1 MMELVLQGDLG
12 DRFGRNWKIAAD
24 SYGEALACID
34 ANYPEFRKA
43 LIDLHEAGGDLSI
56 QIGEKLVESNEEL
69 FTHLGRDTIVITPIP
84 SGSKSGSAKA
94 IIGTI
99 LLIAAVIMLPG
110 AVAAAGAWS
119 AVAAAGGGIAGGAA
133 SAAAASALLS
143 LAGIAAMGGIGAML
157 LVAGLQQMW
166 APDPSVDQEKIYS
179 FDGPENT
186 VVGDTPIPILC
197 GEMIIGG
204 VTISSGIRG
213 GSVPTSAGAITT
225 YPDPPAP
232 ILPPVAGQPVVIDRG
247 NAGGLDSSDTE
258 RRAGGGTFVMEAPN

>member
-69 FTHLGRDTIVITPIP
+69 FAHLGRDTIVITPIP
-84 SGSKSGSAKA
+84 SGSKSGTAKV
-94 IIGTI
+94 IIGSI
-99 LLIAAVIMLPG
+99 LLIAAAVYAPMLISAMGVTNMGVAGTIMMLG
-110 AVAAAGAWS
+110 QLAAVTMA
-119 AVAAAGGGIAGGAA
+119 
-133 SAAAASALLS
+133 
-143 LAGIAAMGGIGAML
+143 GGIGAML

-166 APDPSVDQEKIYS
+166 APDPSVDQQKVYF

-213 GSVPTSAGAITT
+213 GSVPTSAGTITT
-225 YPDPPAP
+225 YPTPLAP
-232 ILPPVAGQPVVIDRG
+232 ILPPVGGQPVVIDSG
-247 NAGGLDSSDTE
+247 NGGGLDSSDSE
-258 RRAGGGTFVMEAPN
+258 RDGGGGTFRNTA

>member
-1 MMELVLQGDLG
+1 MELVLQGDLG

-56 QIGEKLVESNEEL
+56 QIGEKFVESNEEL
-69 FTHLGRDTIVITPIP
+69 FMHLGRDTIIITPIP

-94 IIGTI
+94 IVGSI
-99 LLIAAVIMLPG
+99 LLIAAIIMLPG
-110 AVAAAGAWS
+110 AIGAYASYSAA
-119 AVAAAGGGIAGGAA
+119 AAAGGISGALA
-133 SAAAASALLS
+133 SGFAASALVG

-166 APDPSVDQEKIYS
+166 APDPSVDQEKVYS

-204 VTISSGIRG
+204 VVISSGIRG
-213 GSVPTSAGAITT
+213 GSVPTSAGTITA
-225 YPDPPAP
+225 YPTSPAP
-232 ILPPVAGQPVVIDRG
+232 IVPPGAGQPSILDGG
-247 NAGGLDSSDTE
+247 NGGGLDTVDSE
-258 RRAGGGTFVMEAPN
+258 RDNGGGTFRAQ

>member
-56 QIGEKLVESNEEL
+56 EIGEKLVESNEEL
-69 FTHLGRDTIVITPIP
+69 FMHLGRDTIVITPIP

-94 IIGTI
+94 IVGSI
-99 LLIAAVIMLPG
+99 LLIAAIIALPFAIG
-110 AVAAAGAWS
+110 AYASAS
-119 AVAAAGGGIAGGAA
+119 AVAAGGGILG
-133 SAAAASALLS
+133 AAASGFASVALTAM
-143 LAGIAAMGGIGAML
+143 AGIAAVGGIGAML

-166 APDPSVDQEKIYS
+166 APDPSVDQDKVYF

-232 ILPPVAGQPVVIDRG
+232 ILPPASGQPVVIDNG

-258 RRAGGGTFVMEAPN
+258 RRTGGGTFRNAD

>member
-69 FTHLGRDTIVITPIP
+69 FAHLGRDTIVITPIP
-84 SGSKSGSAKA
+84 SGSKSGSAKV
-94 IIGTI
+94 IIGSI

-110 AVAAAGAWS
+110 AIAAVGTWS
-119 AVAAAGGGIAGGAA
+119 AAAAGGGISGAIAGGL
-133 SAAAASALLS
+133 AASALVGVAQL
-143 LAGIAAMGGIGAML
+143 AAMGGIGAML

-166 APDPSVDQEKIYS
+166 APDPSVDQQKVYS

-186 VVGDTPIPILC
+186 VVSDTSIPILC

-213 GSVPTSAGAITT
+213 GSVPTSAGTITT
-225 YPDPPAP
+225 YPTPLAP
-232 ILPPVAGQPVVIDRG
+232 ILPPVGGQPVVIDSG
-247 NAGGLDSSDTE
+247 NGGGLDSSDSE
-258 RRAGGGTFVMEAPN
+258 RDGGGGIFRNTA